1 MGKGVLIIEK
11 EFSSL
16 MEKFR
21 GRLDKLLDI
30 WNPNKNPFANVY
42 QVKLIVKFVRN
53 IEDVTLDK
61 LYLDTGIC

>member
-53 IEDVTLDK
+53 I
-61 LYLDTGIC
+61 